1 MARDNKSAS
10 TLSPRG
16 RVVRET
22 AAESAALR
30 PDHASLFRMPAEFE
44 PHAATWIAWPHNES
58 DWPGKFEPI
67 PWVYAEIVRHLARV
81 EQVHIIIESAAL
93 EAKARRA
100 LKLADAPLDNVT
112 FHRWPTNRV
121 WTRDSGP
128 IFVKNVTTGERTI
141 LNWRFNAWAKYSD
154 WKLDDQLP
162 DRIARILNIEQ
173 IAPAITTDGDAL
185 QRLVL
190 EGGSIDVNGCGTM
203 LTTEECLLSKVQQ
216 RNPGVSRKELE
227 MVFSAL
233 LGAKKVIWLG
243 NGIAGDDT
251 HGHIDDLARFVSP
264 DTVVAVVEKDRGDI
278 NYAPLRDNLKRLK
291 LAKDHDGK
299 RLNVVELPMPA
310 PVIFEGRRLPA
321 SYANFYIANNLVLV
335 PTFNDPNDRVAL
347 STLASLFPKRKVVGI
362 HCVDFIWGFG
372 AIHCMTQQEPK

>member
-1 MARDNKSAS
+1 MARKTRS
-10 TLSPRG
+10 TTKMVCHSERSEESLSRQGRIAAPR
-16 RVVRET
+16 T
-22 AAESAALR
+22 
-30 PDHASLFRMPAEFE
+30 LFRMPAEFE

-67 PWVYAEIVRHLARV
+67 PWVYAEIVRHLASV
-81 EQVHIIIESAAL
+81 EHVHIIIENAAL
-93 EAKARRA
+93 EAKARKV
-100 LKLADAPLDNVT
+100 LKLAGARLANIT
-112 FHRWPTNRV
+112 FHRWPTDRV

-162 DRIARILNIEQ
+162 ELIARALKLEQ
-173 IAPAITTDGDAL
+173 TAPATTTDGDDL

-216 RNPGVSRKELE
+216 RNPGVSREELE

-233 LGAKKVIWLG
+233 LGVKKVIWLG

-251 HGHIDDLARFVSP
+251 HGHIDDLARFVAP
-264 DTVVAVVEKDRGDI
+264 DTVVTVVEKDRSDV

-291 LAKDHDGK
+291 LATDQNGK

-321 SYANFYIANNLVLV
+321 SYANFYIANGLVLV
-335 PTFNDPNDRVAL
+335 PTFNDPNDRIAL
-347 STLASLFPKRKVVGI
+347 CTLASLFPKRKVVGI